1 MGFWCQN
8 TYLLPGCKKFKQ
20 NTEKRLS
27 TRRVRL
33 YFHEKSGVLASRK
46 WVYGALDVEYL
57 DRKGREKII
66 YKENTE

>member
-1 MGFWCQN
+1 M
-8 TYLLPGCKKFKQ
+8 
-20 NTEKRLS
+20 
-27 TRRVRL
+27 RL

-46 WVYGALDVEYL
+46 WVYGAFDVEYL